1 MLLREKW
8 LLSILSGIFV
18 VQAAVFVWGFNI
30 CAKIKPQTNITQICP
45 DIGRRFDNTFGGMV
59 ATTLAL
65 LTGATVMGNKPTT
78 TRRKPTPP
86 PPGRQ

>member
-30 CAKIKPQTNITQICP
+30 CAKITPQVNITQICP

-65 LTGATVMGNKPTT
+65 LTGATVMGNKSSTT
-78 TRRKPTPP
+78 TRKTPP